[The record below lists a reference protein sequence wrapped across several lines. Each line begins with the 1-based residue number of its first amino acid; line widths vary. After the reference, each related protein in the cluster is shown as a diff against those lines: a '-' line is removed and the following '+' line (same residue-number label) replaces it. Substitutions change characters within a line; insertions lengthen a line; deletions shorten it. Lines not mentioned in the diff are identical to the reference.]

1 MCIFQLVADQIEL
14 DNICNLAVSTVI
26 ALCKFSGKSPLED
39 IAKDVKLL
47 RVADEALS
55 RIIFRCRCRN
65 QDRAA
70 EHPEE
75 ADLESEQ
82 ADKDGNHF
90 RPDYKAS
97 DPPDY
102 SFFTDGEV
110 VAQVS
115 TGEIQAMEKA
125 TVSLHKILRKHT
137 PKLER
142 G

>member
-1 MCIFQLVADQIEL
+1 MFQLVVDQIEL

-39 IAKDVKLL
+39 IARDVKLL

-55 RIIFRCRCRN
+55 RIIFRCRCRK
-65 QDRAA
+65 QDRDT
-70 EHPEE
+70 EQPE
-75 ADLESEQ
+75 ADLESEHV
-82 ADKDGNHF
+82 DKDGNHF

-115 TGEIQAMEKA
+115 TGQIHSMEKA
-125 TVSLHKILRKHT
+125 TISLHKILRKHT